1 MTYLIT
7 VLYDGKDSDRVFSK
21 LVRKLSKNE
30 LTIIPLPSYDYET
43 EMGLHVSPTL
53 NHLVSMMGSRISRML
68 GSYKINYTFRG
79 FDFSAMNMNDLELV
93 LTFLNTIWISKGRPL
108 TELYEKIT
116 KSLGISYKLMPLY
129 DPPPHLVIK
138 GENGE
143 SIAPSMISN
152 VENVEKVKEISYGNL
167 DKAKIV
173 METKLILESS
183 KVILL
188 FQISPI
194 SLHFLKSVGS
204 LKKTLENFKGTIIY
218 FLPQKLYDVDSILLQ
233 KLGYEGTLEGL
244 VKMAHEQ
251 IDAIILD
258 DQNQKL
264 ISDLSEVKLTLYPTH
279 YEFSNKDGINK
290 FVKDLLKIL
299 K

>member
-1 MTYLIT
+1 LIT
-7 VLYDGKDSDRVFSK
+7 VLYDGKDSDRIFSK
-21 LVRKLSKNE
+21 LIKRLSKNE

-43 EMGLHVSPTL
+43 DNGLHVSPTL
-53 NHLVSMMGSRISRML
+53 NHLIKMMGSRINRML
-68 GSYKINYTFRG
+68 GSYKITYTFRE
-79 FDFSAMNMNDLELV
+79 FDFSTLDMNDLELV
-93 LTFLNTIWISKGRPL
+93 LTFLNTIWISKGKPL

-116 KSLGISYKLMPLY
+116 RSLGITYKLMPLY

-138 GENGE
+138 TESGETITYDMFSE
-143 SIAPSMISN
+143 I
-152 VENVEKVKEISYGNL
+152 ENVESVKEISYSNL

-173 METKLILESS
+173 METKMILENS

-218 FLPQKLYDVDSILLQ
+218 FLPQKLIDVDSILLQ

-279 YEFSNKDGINK
+279 YEFNSKNGINK
-290 FVKDLLKIL
+290 FVNDLLKIL